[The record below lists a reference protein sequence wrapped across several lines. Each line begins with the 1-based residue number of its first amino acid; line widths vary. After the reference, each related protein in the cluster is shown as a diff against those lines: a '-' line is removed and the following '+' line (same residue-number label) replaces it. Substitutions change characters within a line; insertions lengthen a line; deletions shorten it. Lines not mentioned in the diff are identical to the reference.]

1 LTAAGSVKD
10 GFHHIDGAELLIGC
24 LKKRNMMIRNN
35 KRTPIK
41 IHTLISGLSSMV
53 LCIAGDEA
61 M

>member
-24 LKKRNMMIRNN
+24 LKKKNMMSKKN

-41 IHTLISGLSSMV
+41 IHTLISGWSSIV
-53 LCIAGDEA
+53 LYSAGDEA